1 MPRSVKCA
9 PTVKLERARPPTM
22 STALGLVPE
31 GDPEDARFE
40 AELSSRYEDDDDD
53 ATETTPP
60 AAAAGAENAP
70 DGLRGAALA
79 GPAEDDGPG
88 ERGWADRM
96 DEFPDDD
103 GAEDAPYDEY
113 DEEDG
118 YDYDD
123 IAGALESLDMM
134 DDYVARGGHGAG
146 GSGGLATSAWRPN
159 ANGGAGNHGSSRGA
173 SSHTKKSNETKMQHD
188 AGKIAKMIKTA
199 PLRAERLHDDFG
211 SLGGGGNVGQKV
223 NNSLR
228 ETQRKQV
235 KLGNL
240 TKDKEDRATVEQ
252 ALDPR
257 TRLIL
262 FKMLSHGVFKQ
273 IFGCI
278 STGKEAN
285 VYHAVREDGTDL
297 AVKVYKTS
305 ILVFKDRD
313 RYVSGDWR
321 WRNGYSKKNPRKMVQ
336 TWAEKEMR
344 NLIRLREAGLRVP
357 EVVQLRSHV
366 LVMGFIGE
374 DGVAAPR
381 LKDAAASLSNSK
393 HRQLFQ
399 ELLVD
404 VRRMYQECRLVH
416 ADFSEYNILYHDGR
430 AHVIDVS
437 QSVDLDHPRCLD
449 FLREDLLHLG
459 QFFSKHAVAVPTVRE
474 MFDFVVDPAVDET
487 NMDACLEALSESAA
501 SRELRRGRGDGGEGA
516 AEVGARVGVGFGVSK
531 GARADEDG
539 MVDEVWQQ
547 AFIPKRLD
555 EVDTFERDQR
565 RLRSGG
571 GETEGVYY
579 QSITGMKKDLS
590 GVETTPKIL
599 RAKADAEGLGWAGV
613 ATTTSASARRREN
626 GGNGKRGSPTGAP
639 VSGDGGADGASD
651 AEGSAAPESGSSS
664 ESEEELDENGDPIR
678 RRRRKEPVDKAALKA
693 ARKANKAEVKAE
705 AAEKRKTKIPKHI
718 KKKATRGNKKK

>member
-1 MPRSVKCA
+1 
-9 PTVKLERARPPTM
+9 M
-22 STALGLVPE
+22 STALGSSP
-31 GDPEDARFE
+31 GCDPEDARFE

-53 ATETTPP
+53 ASETTPP
-60 AAAAGAENAP
+60 AAAAGAEENAR
-70 DGLRGAALA
+70 DAWRGVALA

-88 ERGWADRM
+88 ERGWMDRM

-118 YDYDD
+118 YDDDD
-123 IAGALESLDMM
+123 IAAALESLDMR
-134 DDYVARGGHGAG
+134 DDFAARGGHGAG

-374 DGVAAPR
+374 DGRAALR

-474 MFDFVVDPAVDET
+474 MFDFVVDPAINEENV
-487 NMDACLEALSESAA
+487 DACLEALSESAA
-501 SRELRRGRGDGGEGA
+501 AREQRRGRGDGGEGA

-531 GARADEDG
+531 GAHADDDG

-565 RLRSGG
+565 RVRDARG

-579 QSITGMKKDLS
+579 QSITGMKGDLS

-613 ATTTSASARRREN
+613 ATTTSASARRRETEGN
-626 GGNGKRGSPTGAP
+626 ERGRRTSGGFSRFSESVSGGDGDARRAGGDVTGA
-639 VSGDGGADGASD
+639 D
-651 AEGSAAPESGSSS
+651 ASAASESGSSS

-705 AAEKRKTKIPKHI
+705 AAEKRKTKIPKHV

>member
-1 MPRSVKCA
+1 M
-9 PTVKLERARPPTM
+9 
-22 STALGLVPE
+22 
-31 GDPEDARFE
+31 
-40 AELSSRYEDDDDD
+40 
-53 ATETTPP
+53 
-60 AAAAGAENAP
+60 
-70 DGLRGAALA
+70 
-79 GPAEDDGPG
+79 
-88 ERGWADRM
+88 
-96 DEFPDDD
+96 
-103 GAEDAPYDEY
+103 
-113 DEEDG
+113 
-118 YDYDD
+118 
-123 IAGALESLDMM
+123 
-134 DDYVARGGHGAG
+134 
-146 GSGGLATSAWRPN
+146 
-159 ANGGAGNHGSSRGA
+159 
-173 SSHTKKSNETKMQHD
+173 
-188 AGKIAKMIKTA
+188 
-199 PLRAERLHDDFG
+199 
-211 SLGGGGNVGQKV
+211 
-223 NNSLR
+223 R

-273 IFGCI
+273 IYGCI

-285 VYHAVREDGTDL
+285 VYHAVKEDGTDL

-366 LVMGFIGE
+366 LVMGFIGAN
-374 DGVAAPR
+374 GRAALR

-399 ELLVD
+399 ELLLD

-474 MFDFVVDPAVDET
+474 MFDFVVDPAVDAT
-487 NMDACLEALSESAA
+487 NVDACLEALAESAA
-501 SRELRRGRGDGGEGA
+501 ARELRRGRGDGGEGA
-516 AEVGARVGVGFGVSK
+516 AEVGAQVGVGFGVSK
-531 GARADEDG
+531 GARARRGRDG
-539 MVDEVWQQ
+539 GRGVAAGVHPE
-547 AFIPKRLD
+547 APGRG
-555 EVDTFERDQR
+555 VDTRARPAEAEKR
-565 RLRSGG
+565 RRRFCRRRCGRA
-571 GETEGVYY
+571 
-579 QSITGMKKDLS
+579 TGMRRTLCCRS
-590 GVETTPKIL
+590 VTTPLLL
-599 RAKADAEGLGWAGV
+599 RGTPAPGV
-613 ATTTSASARRREN
+613 SACTTPCSSLKRTRERVTAPNGSSARSWSSLPSARN
-626 GGNGKRGSPTGAP
+626 
-639 VSGDGGADGASD
+639 ASD
-651 AEGSAAPESGSSS
+651 SDSDASDSGSSS

-678 RRRRKEPVDKAALKA
+678 RRRRKGAGGQGGAEGGAQGEQDAGQGGGGGKAQDQDPE
-693 ARKANKAEVKAE
+693 ARQEESDAGEQEEIVV
-705 AAEKRKTKIPKHI
+705 
-718 KKKATRGNKKK
+718 